1 MKEET
6 NTKRKPE
13 YQTADGAVYGLLKT
27 FAQQNRQSQTDA
39 EHILWQLLKGR
50 QLGVT
55 FRRQQVIGQ
64 FIADFACLACHLV
77 IEVDGGYHQ
86 MPDQQSSDAQRT
98 EWLQAQGYTVIRFT
112 NEAVIGD
119 TSQVLS
125 DIKHKISELTK

>member
-6 NTKRKPE
+6 KKERKPE

-39 EHILWQLLKGR
+39 ERILWQLLKGR

-55 FRRQQVIGQ
+55 FRRQQIIGQ

-86 MPDQQSSDAQRT
+86 LPDQQSSDAQRT
-98 EWLQAQGYTVIRFT
+98 EWLQAQGYTVMRFT

-119 TSQVLS
+119 TSQILA

>member
-1 MKEET
+1 M
-6 NTKRKPE
+6 
-13 YQTADGAVYGLLKT
+13 
-27 FAQQNRQSQTDA
+27 
-39 EHILWQLLKGR
+39 
-50 QLGVT
+50 T

-86 MPDQQSSDAQRT
+86 KPDQQTSDAQRT
-98 EWLQAQGYTVIRFT
+98 EWLQAQGYTVMRFT